1 MFLRAVITIVVVL
14 SAALGPRE
22 ARAAAAPVPVF
33 AVADNVNNFVDV
45 YDQADFH
52 LVSRLR
58 GFLNVSGVAYDAA
71 GRLYVSDRNA
81 GRVFVFAPG
90 QGKLERVLGDY
101 AKFPSDVAVGA
112 DGRVY
117 VANAINNITPAG
129 VAVFGKDDLPEQ
141 ILTGPALTANT
152 FVSVNNLTLDGA
164 GDVLLCYAY
173 LGAAGLSFGLGE
185 FAAAN
190 RQLHVVTSNLGTF
203 PAIRAYGS
211 TLYVAAAN
219 AFLVVPAPYARVT
232 RKFTLANTVT
242 AQGFDFTSDGKTVLV
257 SDANGASVRQ
267 YSVSSGKLLRTLF
280 TAGEPVSLAAWPIPK
295 P

>member
-1 MFLRAVITIVVVL
+1 MFLRAVTAIAVLL
-14 SAALGPRE
+14 SAALDLRE
-22 ARAAAAPVPVF
+22 ARAATAPAPVF

-45 YDQADFH
+45 YDQANFK
-52 LVSRLR
+52 LVLRLR
-58 GFLNVSGVAYDAA
+58 GFLDVSGVAYDAT
-71 GRLYVSDRNA
+71 GRLYVSDRDA

-90 QGKLERVLGDY
+90 QVRPERFLADY

-112 DGRVY
+112 DGRAY

-129 VAVFGKDDLPEQ
+129 VAVFGTRDVLPEQ
-141 ILTGPALTANT
+141 ILTGPALTADT

-164 GDVLLCYAY
+164 GNVLLCYEY
-173 LGAAGLSFGLGE
+173 FGAAGVSFGLGE
-185 FAAAN
+185 FPVAN
-190 RQLHVVTSNLGTF
+190 RKLRIITSNVGSF

-211 TLYVAAAN
+211 TLYVATAN
-219 AFLVVPAPYARVT
+219 QFLVARAPYATIT
-232 RKFTLANTVT
+232 RKFTLTNTVT

-267 YSVSSGKLLRTLF
+267 YSVSGKLLRTLF